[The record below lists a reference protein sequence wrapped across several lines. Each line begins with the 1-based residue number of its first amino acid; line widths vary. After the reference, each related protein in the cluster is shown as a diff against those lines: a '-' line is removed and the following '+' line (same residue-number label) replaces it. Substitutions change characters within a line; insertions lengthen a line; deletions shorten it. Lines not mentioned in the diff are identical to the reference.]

1 MTSRTRLI
9 AIVVSAPVIAFTIVG
24 GLLGQAIARTDD
36 TYANLRV
43 FQDVVSLIMSNY
55 VQQPNMDSVMR
66 GAMRGLAEGLDSDS
80 AYLTPQQVR
89 QVEGGDQVGPADVGI
104 ILTHQ
109 VLPTRGI
116 GTRRI
121 ARGKGRHPPG

>member
-9 AIVVSAPVIAFTIVG
+9 TILVSAPIIAFTLIG
-24 GLLGQAIARTDD
+24 GLLGHAMARADE

-43 FQDVVSLIMSNY
+43 FNDVISLIMGNY
-55 VQQPNMDSVMR
+55 VEQPNMDSVMR

-89 QVEGGDQVGPADVGI
+89 QIDGGDQVGPADVGI
-104 ILTHQ
+104 ALTHQ
-109 VLPTRGI
+109 Y
-116 GTRRI
+116 
-121 ARGKGRHPPG
+121 